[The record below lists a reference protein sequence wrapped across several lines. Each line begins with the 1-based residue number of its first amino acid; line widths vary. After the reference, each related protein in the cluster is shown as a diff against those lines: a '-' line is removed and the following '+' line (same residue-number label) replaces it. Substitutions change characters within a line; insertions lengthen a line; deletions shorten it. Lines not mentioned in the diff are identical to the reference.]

1 MNVCGFR
8 VAVFSVGN
16 GKLCCFW
23 EDCWV
28 QGAPLK
34 MIHQDLYKLARNP
47 SCRVVDCWEDGSWG
61 VNFRRCL
68 TIQQHD
74 SWLGLLSLLKDCSL
88 TDNRFDSVHWALE
101 KKKHFTTKSLYR
113 FLTNRGFGN
122 RVAGFV
128 WRSKVPLKIKVFLWQ
143 ILNNKLQVA
152 INLVKRGWK
161 GSSRC
166 CLCYCDENIDHIF
179 FKCRLAVS

>member
-152 INLVKRGWK
+152 NNLVKRGWK